1 MKVNI
6 PETGEDS
13 IEIET
18 HDTWGMDET
27 LSKIIL
33 PMLIQLKETKHGSP
47 HTDQEDSLIEGD
59 IHERWDNILDQMIW
73 SFDQKVN
80 GSEDKFY
87 KEIPGKE
94 VFETYDIGKGDLKR
108 CKINLEVDREGLEA
122 YNKKMQAGF
131 TMFGKYYTA
140 LWD

>member
-80 GSEDKFY
+80 GSDDKFY
-87 KEIPGKE
+87 EEIPGKE
-94 VFETYDIGKGDLKR
+94 IFETYDIGKEYLKGLR
-108 CKINLEVDREGLEA
+108 INLEVDREGLEA
-122 YNKKMQAGF
+122 YHKKMQEGF
-131 TMFGKYYTA
+131 TLLGKYFTG